1 MHIFRFVAAVA
12 LLLLPLYPA
21 QPVRAK
27 HAMVVTREAHATD
40 VGVAALKAGGNAVDA
55 AVAVGFALAV
65 THPSAGNIGGG
76 GFMLVR
82 FADGRKTFLD
92 FREMAPAKASRD
104 MYLDAAGNPT
114 KDSVIGWRA
123 SGVPGT
129 VRGLETAHKKYG
141 KLAWSKLVT
150 PAADLAKNGF
160 PLSYG
165 TARSLKSARNLTAS
179 PESKRIFQNNGDFFE
194 PGDLLKQPE
203 LAKVLERIARY
214 GSEDF
219 YSGETA
225 KKLVSEMAASG
236 GTITLQDL
244 AHYKTVERT
253 PLEGKYRGFDIIT
266 APPPSSGGIGILQ
279 MLAML
284 EKTDFA
290 ASGAGSAKSIHFMAE
305 AMRRYYADRAE
316 FMGDPDFYKVPVSKL
331 LNPKYVDAR
340 RATIDADHATPSDEV
355 RPGDINGKES
365 TETTHY
371 SIVDAEGNAVAVT
384 YTLNGGYG
392 SGVTVPGLGF
402 LLNNE
407 MDDFSVKPGAPNMY
421 GAIGGEAN
429 SISPGKRPLSSMT
442 PSIVLKDGKPFLIV
456 GTPGG
461 TRIITS
467 VFEVIVNVLD
477 FNMNVQDAV
486 NAPRFHHQWKPDK
499 LLLEPGISPDTRLLL
514 SQRGHS
520 LETVNA
526 ICEVAAIQF
535 EADGW
540 LAGASDPRVDGKAAG
555 Y

>member
-12 LLLLPLYPA
+12 VLLLPLYPA

-27 HAMVVTREAHATD
+27 NAMVVTREAHATD

-104 MYLDAAGNPT
+104 MYLDASGNPT

-165 TARSLKSARNLTAS
+165 TARSLKSARNLAAS
-179 PESKRIFQNNGDFFE
+179 PESKRIFQNNGNFFE
-194 PGDLLKQPE
+194 PADLFKQPE
-203 LAKVLERIARY
+203 LAKVLERIAKH

-225 KKLVSEMAASG
+225 KKLVSEMAANG
-236 GTITLQDL
+236 GTITLEDL
-244 AHYKTVERT
+244 AHYKAVERT

-284 EKTDFA
+284 KKTDFA

-331 LNPKYVDAR
+331 LNPKYVDTR
-340 RATIDADHATPSDEV
+340 RATIDADHATSSDEV
-355 RPGDINGKES
+355 RPGDINTKES

-429 SISPGKRPLSSMT
+429 SIVAGKRPLSSMT

-520 LETVNA
+520 IETVNA